1 MSTTTEAA
9 TWPRVEATLH
19 EDGTAEVSIGGS
31 VQTINANNVDEAR
44 PQVVALI
51 AQRAAQLGRP
61 LRALT
66 RDPEGE
72 WPIIIHGDGTVAE
85 DAGAAGRPRPPLPPE
100 SPAIARTEPSPPPA
114 PAHELTV
121 APVEPPAPAPVSQ
134 PVATE
139 PVATEAETSGHSR
152 GWVRSAAEQAEELSH
167 LSTPYPTRR
176 ERRQSFLT
184 QEQAEEPAAQ
194 GWRGLLTRA
203 GLRLSPSEAERAER
217 ADIAAVSQHWPGPRT
232 IAIVNSKGG
241 AGKTPST
248 VLLAAVFARYGGAG
262 VLTWDNNQTRGTLGW
277 RTEQGPHDATLLEL
291 LPQVERL
298 LSPSAQAADLAR
310 FVHHQT
316 RDRFDVLRSKP
327 TALAHEQRVEPED
340 VDAIHAV
347 ASKYYRLVF
356 IDSGNDESDPMWLR
370 MIDRTDQLVVA
381 TTPRDDHAEAGALLL
396 EALSDRDERSAHL
409 AEQAVVVV
417 TQADSKAPPADV
429 ARVADGYRAIA
440 REAVTV
446 PFDPAMVDGLL
457 RYGSLRPGTQRAWL
471 AAAAAVARGL

>member
-31 VQTINANNVDEAR
+31 VQTINAQNVDEAR

-85 DAGAAGRPRPPLPPE
+85 DVGAAARPRPPAEPQV
-100 SPAIARTEPSPPPA
+100 IARTEPSPPAA

-121 APVEPPAPAPVSQ
+121 PPVEPPAPEPVGH

-139 PVATEAETSGHSR
+139 PEATEAETSAHSR

-217 ADIAAVSQHWPGPRT
+217 ADIAAVSQ
-232 IAIVNSKGG
+232 
-241 AGKTPST
+241 
-248 VLLAAVFARYGGAG
+248 
-262 VLTWDNNQTRGTLGW
+262 
-277 RTEQGPHDATLLEL
+277 
-291 LPQVERL
+291 
-298 LSPSAQAADLAR
+298 LSL
-310 FVHHQT
+310 
-316 RDRFDVLRSKP
+316 
-327 TALAHEQRVEPED
+327 
-340 VDAIHAV
+340 IH
-347 ASKYYRLVF
+347 
-356 IDSGNDESDPMWLR
+356 I
-370 MIDRTDQLVVA
+370 
-381 TTPRDDHAEAGALLL
+381 
-396 EALSDRDERSAHL
+396 
-409 AEQAVVVV
+409 
-417 TQADSKAPPADV
+417 
-429 ARVADGYRAIA
+429 
-440 REAVTV
+440 
-446 PFDPAMVDGLL
+446 
-457 RYGSLRPGTQRAWL
+457 
-471 AAAAAVARGL
+471 

>member
-31 VQTINANNVDEAR
+31 VQTINAQNVDEAR

-85 DAGAAGRPRPPLPPE
+85 DVGAAARPRPPAEPQV
-100 SPAIARTEPSPPPA
+100 IARTEPSPPAA
-114 PAHELTV
+114 PAHEL
-121 APVEPPAPAPVSQ
+121 
-134 PVATE
+134 ATE
-139 PVATEAETSGHSR
+139 PEATEAETSAHSR

-381 TTPRDDHAEAGALLL
+381 TTTRDDHAEAGALLL
-396 EALSDRDERSAHL
+396 EALSDRDERSARL

>member
-31 VQTINANNVDEAR
+31 VQTINAQNVDEAR

-85 DAGAAGRPRPPLPPE
+85 DVGAAARPRPPAEPQV
-100 SPAIARTEPSPPPA
+100 IARTEPSPPAA

-121 APVEPPAPAPVSQ
+121 PPVEPPAPEPVGH

-139 PVATEAETSGHSR
+139 PEATEAETSAHSR

-316 RDRFDVLRSKP
+316 RDRFDVLRCKP

-381 TTPRDDHAEAGALLL
+381 TTTRDDHAEAGALLL
-396 EALSDRDERSAHL
+396 EALSDRDERSARL